1 MAEIFLG
8 VNVCVYTNNVH
19 THMYKEI
26 LVKKT
31 SQEAKEAVVRN
42 DYRSLYRTEEELTGS
57 GVPIKEQSTR

>member
-1 MAEIFLG
+1 MCILIM
-8 VNVCVYTNNVH
+8 YTH
-19 THMYKEI
+19 ICIKR